1 MYDTFL
7 YHLMWIKCVYLSRYI
22 FHVHLNMI
30 CTSEILRQ
38 QKRTFEQTD
47 SKFYKTEALTSTFDQ
62 NLAELFNHMDE
73 FRPSTRTHGYS
84 RQRLYF
90 RVLCVSSAH
99 LPYEALLS
107 IDGINACLSHVAL
120 MFLLLQH
127 THNTLVSSS
136 NHYTYCT

>member
-1 MYDTFL
+1 MRIFVS
-7 YHLMWIKCVYLSRYI
+7 CYI

-30 CTSEILRQ
+30 CTSGILRQ
-38 QKRTFEQTD
+38 QKRTFEQIY
-47 SKFYKTEALTSTFDQ
+47 SKFYKTKALTSTFDQ

-73 FRPSTRTHGYS
+73 FRPSTGTHGYS
-84 RQRLYF
+84 RQRFSF
-90 RVLCVSSAH
+90 RVLYVSSAH
-99 LPYEALLS
+99 LPCGALLS

-120 MFLLLQH
+120 LFLLLQH